1 MELAAVAPLSRV
13 RIWDGSTP
21 WLITGYEEARALFAD
36 SRVSVDDR
44 IPGFPHWNEAMLAM
58 VDKRPRSVF
67 TADAEEHTFY
77 RRMLSK
83 PFTFKRVEG
92 LRPAIQKITDDHI
105 DAILAGPK
113 PAELVSA
120 LALPVPSLVICEML
134 GVPYEDHGF
143 FQEHANVG
151 LARYATAEDNM
162 KGVMSLGKYLQNLVQ
177 AEDGE
182 SCRGCGVGSGRAGQR
197 R

>member
-1 MELAAVAPLSRV
+1 
-13 RIWDGSTP
+13 
-21 WLITGYEEARALFAD
+21 
-36 SRVSVDDR
+36 
-44 IPGFPHWNEAMLAM
+44 MLAT
-58 VDKRPRSVF
+58 VHKRPRSVF

-105 DAILAGPK
+105 DAILAGPSR
-113 PAELVSA
+113 LSSSA
-120 LALPVPSLVICEML
+120 RWPCPVPSLVICEML

-162 KGVMSLGKYLQNLVQ
+162 KGVMSLAKYLGNLVQ
-177 AEDGE
+177 AKMDNPAEDAVSDLAG
-182 SCRGCGVGSGRAGQR
+182 AGQSPVRSASR
-197 R
+197 RPRSWPAACCWRVTRPPRT